1 VIGRDRQLRRY
12 RIFGRWWR
20 PEWQRLRQIMVIG
33 TPIALTVL
41 AEAGLFSG
49 AALLM
54 GRIGQVELAAHTL
67 ALNLAA
73 LTFQIPYGIA
83 QAATIRVGYHYG
95 ARDRAA
101 AGRAGWAALVVS
113 VLFMG
118 VMAGVMWL
126 FPRIILSLYVDPD
139 APQNAALVALAVQ
152 YLMVAAAFQLFD
164 GAQAVAAGALRG
176 LQDTR
181 WPLAIALLGYWAVGF
196 VIAIWLG
203 FSTSLDGTGV
213 WIGLALGL
221 VVVAF
226 LLTWR
231 WHRREALGLV
241 PG

>member
-1 VIGRDRQLRRY
+1 
-12 RIFGRWWR
+12 
-20 PEWQRLRQIMVIG
+20 M
-33 TPIALTVL
+33 
-41 AEAGLFSG
+41 G
-49 AALLM
+49 A
-54 GRIGQVELAAHTL
+54 
-67 ALNLAA
+67 
-73 LTFQIPYGIA
+73 
-83 QAATIRVGYHYG
+83 
-95 ARDRAA
+95 
-101 AGRAGWAALVVS
+101 
-113 VLFMG
+113 
-118 VMAGVMWL
+118 MAVVMWL
-126 FPRIILSLYVDPD
+126 FPHFILSLYVDPA

-164 GAQAVAAGALRG
+164 GAQAVGAGALRG

-203 FSTSLDGTGV
+203 FSTPLEGTGV